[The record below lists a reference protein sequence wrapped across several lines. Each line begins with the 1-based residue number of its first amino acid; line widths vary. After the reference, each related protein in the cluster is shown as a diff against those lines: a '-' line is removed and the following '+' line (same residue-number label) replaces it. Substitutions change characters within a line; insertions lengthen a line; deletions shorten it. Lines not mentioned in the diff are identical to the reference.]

1 MKLAMVMK
9 VKDEGDILEDTLR
22 YHAAQGVDV
31 FVVTDN
37 GSTDGTPEILQRWVD
52 AGRMQVINEP
62 SAGFRDEAHG
72 WVTRMARLA
81 ATDHGADWVLHTDA
95 DEFWWPVSG
104 DLRSALEQVPDS
116 YGVVVTP
123 RIEFVPRPDTS
134 GSFFERMTVREK
146 ESSLRPKLA
155 HRAEPDVVLR
165 RGAHDID
172 VERGEDGMPK
182 AGRPV
187 LRGIRE
193 DDPDDDRRLI
203 FAPVWPLRVMHFPLR
218 SFDQYKR
225 RVEVMLAG
233 TYEDRARKELREH
246 YDAGRLPELWDEI
259 AYDDAQVEAGL
270 RDGTPRRATSGC
282 VTSWRAAPTRRPRPR
297 GARAEGANQPAEGDA
312 AAEMD
317 EIALDAMRAVTR
329 TEQGLIRQREDLRRR
344 LERRERQLRK
354 ARRKLR
360 KGPKGVRARIGAL
373 LGRE

>member
-37 GSTDGTPEILQRWVD
+37 GSTDSTPEILQRWVD

-81 ATDHGADWVLHTDA
+81 ATDHDADWVLHTDA

-104 DLRSALEQVPDS
+104 DLRSSLEQVPDS

-123 RIEFVPRPDTS
+123 RIEFVPRPDAS

-187 LRGIRE
+187 LRGVRD

-270 RDGTPRRATSGC
+270 RDGTLARDERLRDFMGSCPDP
-282 VTSWRAAPTRRPRPR
+282 AAAAA
-297 GARAEGANQPAEGDA
+297 GARAERANQPTEGDA

-329 TEQGLIRQREDLRRR
+329 AEQGLIRQREDLRRR

-373 LGRE
+373 MGRE

>member
-37 GSTDGTPEILQRWVD
+37 GSTDSTPEILQRWVD

-81 ATDHGADWVLHTDA
+81 ATDHDADWVLHTDA

-104 DLRSALEQVPDS
+104 DLPSSLEQVPDS

-123 RIEFVPRPDTS
+123 RIEFVPRPDAS
-134 GSFFERMTVREK
+134 DSFFERMTVREK

-187 LRGIRE
+187 LRGVRD

-270 RDGTPRRATSGC
+270 RDGTLARDERLRDFMASCPDP
-282 VTSWRAAPTRRPRPR
+282 AAAAA
-297 GARAEGANQPAEGDA
+297 GARAERTNQPAEGDA

-329 TEQGLIRQREDLRRR
+329 AEQGLIRQREDLRRR

>member
-31 FVVTDN
+31 FIVTDN
-37 GSTDGTPEILQRWVD
+37 GSTDSTPQILKRWSD

-72 WVTRMARLA
+72 WVTNMARLA
-81 ATDHGADWVLHTDA
+81 ATEHNADWVLHTDA

-104 DLRSALEQVPDS
+104 DLRSALKQVPDD

-123 RIEFVPRPDTS
+123 RIEFVPRPDAPGT
-134 GSFFERMTVREK
+134 FIERMTVRER

-172 VERGEDGMPK
+172 VERGDDGMPK

-187 LRGIRE
+187 LRGVRD

-218 SFDQYKR
+218 SFEQYKR

-259 AYDDAQVEAGL
+259 AYDDAQVEEGL
-270 RDGTPRRATSGC
+270 RDGSLARDERLRDFMATC
-282 VTSWRAAPTRRPRPR
+282 PDTEAALA
-297 GARAEGANQPAEGDA
+297 GARSESHNQPSDA
-312 AAEMD
+312 QAEME

-329 TEQGLIRQREDLRRR
+329 TEQGLIRQREELRRR
-344 LERRERQLRK
+344 LEKRERQLRK
-354 ARRKLR
+354 TRRKLR
-360 KGPKGVRARIGAL
+360 KAPKGMRARIGAL
-373 LGRE
+373 LGRD